1 MPEKKT
7 IQVNKEYFSLN
18 GRSGGKKSRKKD
30 RSRKKKEKPKT
41 MQSSKKMRKEFMKK
55 IAAYQRRKSEEIKSG
70 ATKENAKSKEENEF
84 DSEFSK
90 SLGFLSNMMDAKK
103 KEKHRKTEK
112 KRKERREN
120 APIIDVKLDMPTEFK
135 TPAVSN
141 TKQKS
146 DSSSSNSSGSHH
158 VVVENNKTRIRIA
171 QAPPYSSLKNGS
183 KPTYRE
189 WMKTQ
194 KHRKERKQP
203 SISIENP
210 LPDKAE
216 TERSKKLKAYKLKNK
231 AQAAGKPKKKS
242 RMMKTK
248 RTTKTYKRKL
258 GKNADS
264 KKVSVLIK
272 GRTTRKKIASERA
285 TLNRT
290 SIHEIKKYLRERN
303 MIKAGSSAPADVLRK
318 MYEQCILAG
327 DITNENGGVL
337 VHNYLND

>member
-18 GRSGGKKSRKKD
+18 GRSGGKKSRKKE
-30 RSRKKKEKPKT
+30 RSRKKREKPKT
-41 MQSSKKMRKEFMKK
+41 IQSSKKMRKEFLKK
-55 IAAYQRRKSEEIKSG
+55 IRDYQKRKAEEVKSSG
-70 ATKENAKSKEENEF
+70 QKAEKSNEENEF
-84 DSEFSK
+84 ENEFSK

-103 KEKHRKTEK
+103 KESHRKTEK
-112 KRKERREN
+112 LRKERDSK
-120 APIIDVKLDMPTEFK
+120 PSVDVLLEMPTELK
-135 TPAVSN
+135 PSVASDN
-141 TKQKS
+141 KS
-146 DSSSSNSSGSHH
+146 SSGSANASHSSNSDKSSNHI
-158 VVVENNKTRIRIA
+158 VVDEKNNTKIRIA

-189 WMKTQ
+189 WIKTQ
-194 KHRKERKQP
+194 KRRKDKNKT
-203 SISIENP
+203 ISIANP
-210 LPDKAE
+210 PIEKAE
-216 TERSKKLKAYKLKNK
+216 TERSKRLKAYKKKNATQSK
-231 AQAAGKPKKKS
+231 KP

-248 RTTKTYKRKL
+248 KTTKTYKRKL

-272 GRTTRKKIASERA
+272 GRTTRKKIAGERA
-285 TLNRT
+285 ILNRT

-327 DITNENGGVL
+327 DITNDNGGVL